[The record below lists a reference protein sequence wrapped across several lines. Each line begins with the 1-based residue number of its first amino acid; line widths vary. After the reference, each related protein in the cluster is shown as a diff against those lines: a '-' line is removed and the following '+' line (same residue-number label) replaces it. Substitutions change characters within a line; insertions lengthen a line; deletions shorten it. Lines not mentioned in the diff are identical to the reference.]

1 MLLGVHCSV
10 SGGYP
15 NAFEEAETLGINTF
29 QIFTK
34 NQRQWREK
42 TITPE
47 EAEEFRQLQKE
58 RDIAVTLSHSSYLI
72 NLASEDAELQKKSRM
87 AIVGELN
94 RCAELGLDFTV
105 LHPGSARNQP
115 VEEAIE
121 RIAKGLTY
129 ALQETKG
136 SNVKIALETVAGQGT
151 TVGRTFEELK
161 MIADLAGS
169 DRIVFCFDTCHIFA
183 AGYDIRS
190 ASGIEEVLHEWDEII
205 GLDRISCY
213 HLNDS
218 KGALGSRIDRHAH
231 IGMGEIGE
239 IPFRYLMQNFPD
251 VPKVIETPKEKN
263 WDAKNLEKLRSFV

>member
-15 NAFEEAETLGINTF
+15 NAFEEAKTLGINTF

-42 TITPE
+42 TVAPE

-72 NLASEDAELQKKSRM
+72 NLASDDPELQEKSRT

-94 RCAELGLDFTV
+94 RCADLGLDFTV
-105 LHPGSARNQP
+105 LHPGSARDQP

-121 RIAKGLTY
+121 RIAKGLTH
-129 ALQETKG
+129 ALRETKG
-136 SNVKIALETVAGQGT
+136 SDVKIALETMAGQGT
-151 TVGRTFEELK
+151 SIGRSFEELK
-161 MIADLAGS
+161 MIADLIGS
-169 DRIVFCFDTCHIFA
+169 DRIAFCFDTCHVFA

-190 ASGIEEVLHEWDEII
+190 ESAIEEVLHEWNEII

-218 KGALGSRIDRHAH
+218 KGALGSHIDRHTH
-231 IGMGEIGE
+231 IGHGKIGE
-239 IPFRYLMQNFPD
+239 VPFRYLMQNFPD
-251 VPKVIETPKEKN
+251 VPKVIETPKEAN
-263 WDAKNLEKLRSFV
+263 WDAKNLEKLRSFA